1 MRRLILISLFTL
13 LGMQVQAQSQ
23 TALISNSFA
32 QLKAT
37 ATQHIAGLIANSG
50 IEEAQTLGHLSMNQ
64 EMFIEKP
71 QLGDINCLVSEIQN
85 LMQHNDGVEFKSIEL
100 QTVQTSFIEG
110 KETIQYIPGARIS
123 IKNFVS
129 NCLKKYYK

>member
-1 MRRLILISLFTL
+1 MKRLILISLFAF
-13 LGMQVQAQSQ
+13 LGMQTQAQSH
-23 TALISNSFA
+23 TVLISNSFA
-32 QLKAT
+32 QLKAS

-50 IEEAQTLGHLSMNQ
+50 LEESQKLGHLSTNR

-71 QLGDINCLVSEIQN
+71 EFGDINCLVSEIQN
-85 LMQHNDGVEFKSIEL
+85 LMQHNDGVEFKSIQL
-100 QTVQTSFIEG
+100 QTVQTSYSEG

-129 NCLKKYYK
+129 NCLKNYYK